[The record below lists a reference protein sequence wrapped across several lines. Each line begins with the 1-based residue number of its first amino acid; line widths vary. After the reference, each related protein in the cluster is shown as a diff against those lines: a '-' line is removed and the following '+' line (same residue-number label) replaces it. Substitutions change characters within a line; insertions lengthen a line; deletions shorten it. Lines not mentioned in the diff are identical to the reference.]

1 LLKENESYLDKINDL
16 IQGMDTGLLKIE
28 LQEMDPENF
37 VFPDTISD
45 EIKSK
50 IIEDLKIN
58 SIIKKKDLAFKK
70 PGTGIRALYYKSVIG
85 KKLKRNIK
93 KDAIFKNL
101 DFYEN

>member
-1 LLKENESYLDKINDL
+1 MKNLKEIWKIMNNPVKKNDL
-16 IQGMDTGLLKIE
+16 NKYLEMKKIFE
-28 LQEMDPENF
+28 
-37 VFPDTISD
+37 
-45 EIKSK
+45 KSVVAK
-50 IIEDLKIN
+50 EDLKIN